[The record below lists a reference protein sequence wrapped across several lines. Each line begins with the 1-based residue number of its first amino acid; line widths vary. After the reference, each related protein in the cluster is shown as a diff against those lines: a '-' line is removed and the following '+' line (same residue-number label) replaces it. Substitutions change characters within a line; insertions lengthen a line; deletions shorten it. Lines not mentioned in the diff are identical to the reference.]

1 MEAKN
6 LLNSCHILEKAC
18 PLAPTQSQSVAWTVM
33 DTEMSSIIWEEF
45 WWEHM
50 KGLRLLIDMVGTEI
64 DPVFFPGLPSVIY
77 HFSRGTDLMVLTWKR
92 CGPVLPLPAPL
103 NNHLKKLLRVIITNG
118 HHCVV
123 INIVKRNVLHFCSIQ
138 LLSRKGLSLRLLKMT
153 QNH

>member
-6 LLNSCHILEKAC
+6 VLNSCHILEKAC
-18 PLAPTQSQSVAWTVM
+18 PWPPTQSQSVAWTVM

-64 DPVFFPGLPSVIY
+64 DPVFFSWLTICYLSFFKGNGSD
-77 HFSRGTDLMVLTWKR
+77 GTYLKKVR
-92 CGPVLPLPAPL
+92 PPLPAPL

>member
-50 KGLRLLIDMVGTEI
+50 KGLRLFDRHGRHWNWPRLLSWLTICYLSFFKGNGSDGTYLKKVR
-64 DPVFFPGLPSVIY
+64 P
-77 HFSRGTDLMVLTWKR
+77 
-92 CGPVLPLPAPL
+92 PLPAPL